1 MNRIVFITISTLLL
15 CHFSARAQFRK
26 YSNEFLNI
34 GAGARSLGM
43 GGASIA
49 TADGATA
56 GYWNPARLAAVRDN
70 PQLSLMH
77 AEYFSGIGKYDFA
90 GIAIPMQDNRRTL
103 GISLLRFGID
113 DIPNT
118 LFLVEPD
125 GRPNYNNIETFSSAD
140 YALMV
145 GMNQMLYETDN
156 RELSIGG
163 NVKIIHRNVGS
174 FAKAWGFGIDAGIN
188 YRAERWSVGA
198 VLRDATST
206 FNMWSF
212 RFTEREKQA
221 LYLTRNDIPQTSTE
235 LTAPRLLI
243 GGAYGFMLTEKIELL
258 AELQLDNTFDGKR
271 NTVIST
277 DFISID
283 PRLGLEL
290 NVGEV
295 FSVRGGVSNFQQAL
309 KDGDST
315 NTQKTWIF
323 QPALGA
329 GFKIK
334 NVKIDYAFTNLANQT
349 SPLYTHIISL
359 SVDLK
364 RKEN

>member
-1 MNRIVFITISTLLL
+1 
-15 CHFSARAQFRK
+15 
-26 YSNEFLNI
+26 
-34 GAGARSLGM
+34 
-43 GGASIA
+43 
-49 TADGATA
+49 
-56 GYWNPARLAAVRDN
+56 
-70 PQLSLMH
+70 
-77 AEYFSGIGKYDFA
+77 
-90 GIAIPMQDNRRTL
+90 
-103 GISLLRFGID
+103 
-113 DIPNT
+113 
-118 LFLVEPD
+118 
-125 GRPNYNNIETFSSAD
+125 
-140 YALMV
+140 
-145 GMNQMLYETDN
+145 
-156 RELSIGG
+156 
-163 NVKIIHRNVGS
+163 
-174 FAKAWGFGIDAGIN
+174 
-188 YRAERWSVGA
+188 
-198 VLRDATST
+198 
-206 FNMWSF
+206 
-212 RFTEREKQA
+212 
-221 LYLTRNDIPQTSTE
+221 
-235 LTAPRLLI
+235 
-243 GGAYGFMLTEKIELL
+243 
-258 AELQLDNTFDGKR
+258 LQLDNTFDGKR